1 MRRCVFLLLLL
12 PSVVSAEVYKCQGP
26 DGGIKFQNSPCRNAP
41 DAAPMDL
48 KLPSP
53 ATMERIKAESRRQQ
67 IANAEWRHRKME
79 EEKHQA
85 EIDAIRAR
93 EAASNQLNAS
103 ILQSRIESAERE
115 ARWAHEDYCRNR
127 RHKRPEDDC

>member
-1 MRRCVFLLLLL
+1 MKRYIFLLLLL
-12 PSVVSAEVYKCQGP
+12 PSLVNAEVYKCQGP
-26 DGGIKFQNSPCRNAP
+26 GGNIKFQKSPCKDAP

-53 ATMERIKAESRRQQ
+53 AMMERIRSEAIRQQ
-67 IANAEWRHRKME
+67 IADNEWRRRKME
-79 EEKHQA
+79 EEKHRA
-85 EIDAIRAR
+85 EIAAIRAR

-103 ILQSRIESAERE
+103 ILQSRIESAQRE

-127 RHKRPEDDC
+127 KRITLFDGC